1 VNKQRRLPHEE
12 RLALAATFLDRLD
25 QERSS
30 CGDAAQDKAI
40 EEPII
45 WRELL
50 DLELQEFD
58 EEIERLFEVTENLL
72 ASAETVGRED
82 RT

>member
-1 VNKQRRLPHEE
+1 MNKQRKLPHEE
-12 RLALAATFLDRLD
+12 RLALAATFLERLD

-30 CGDAAQDKAI
+30 CGDPAQDKAI
-40 EEPII
+40 EERII

-50 DLELQEFD
+50 DLEFQEFD

-72 ASAETVGRED
+72 ASAETAGPAD